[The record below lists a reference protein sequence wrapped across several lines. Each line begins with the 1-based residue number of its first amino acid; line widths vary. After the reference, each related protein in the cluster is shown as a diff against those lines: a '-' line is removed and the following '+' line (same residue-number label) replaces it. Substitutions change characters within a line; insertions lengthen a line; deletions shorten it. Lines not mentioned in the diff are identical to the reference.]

1 MPMCG
6 WRKRTGRP
14 FPRRRISMF
23 APAIFS
29 VAGASAESM
38 LSVHLDLRF
47 ADDLAPA
54 RVFGFQQPAERRVAH
69 GLRFRALIE
78 QELLHLGLREDAVDL
93 PVQLRKHRA
102 RGRRGREQRVPDYHV
117 ETWKAGLGDG
127 GNLRREPRAP

>member
-38 LSVHLDLRF
+38 FSVHLDLRF
-47 ADDLAPA
+47 ADDLAPTP
-54 RVFGFQQPAERRVAH
+54 VFGLQQFAKRRVGH
-69 GLRFRALIE
+69 RLHFR
-78 QELLHLGLREDAVDL
+78 ELLKQQLFRVGLREYAVDL
-93 PVQLRKHRA
+93 TVQLREH
-102 RGRRGREQRVPDYHV
+102 
-117 ETWKAGLGDG
+117 
-127 GNLRREPRAP
+127 

>member
-14 FPRRRISMF
+14 FPLRRISMF

-38 LSVHLDLRF
+38 FSVHLDLRF

-54 RVFGFQQPAERRVAH
+54 LVLGLQQLAKRRVGH
-69 GLRFRALIE
+69 RQGLGALLE
-78 QELLHLGLREDAVDL
+78 QQLLRVGLREYTVDL
-93 PVQLRKHRA
+93 PVQLREHRA
-102 RGRRGREQRVPDYHV
+102 RGRRGREQRIPDYYV
-117 ETWKAGLGDG
+117 EIRKAR
-127 GNLRREPRAP
+127 LRD